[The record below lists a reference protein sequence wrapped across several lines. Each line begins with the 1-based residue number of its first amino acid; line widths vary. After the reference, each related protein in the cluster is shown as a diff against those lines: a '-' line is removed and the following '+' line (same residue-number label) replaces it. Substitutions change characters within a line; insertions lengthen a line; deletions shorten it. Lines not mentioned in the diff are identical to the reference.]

1 MEESEIVLSIQQA
14 TRELNLPHEGIAQ
27 LDEEASARIVSQV
40 KEAFVEGHPRVWWLS
55 LKYPAKTKEYAEG
68 NAHLHLREHIPF
80 SDKKCWF
87 IPETEQ
93 QSLPV
98 FDMRIEYL
106 SALLSE
112 ISFFEYYLVGKR
124 LNWLVIETDHNSIVS
139 VAV

>member
-1 MEESEIVLSIQQA
+1 MEESEIVLDIQRA
-14 TRELNLPHEGIAQ
+14 TRELTLPQEAIIQ
-27 LDEEASARIVSQV
+27 LDEEASAKIVSQV
-40 KEAFVEGHPRVWWLS
+40 RKVFVRGHPRAWWLS

-80 SDKKCWF
+80 SDKNCWF

-98 FDMRIEYL
+98 FDIGTEYL

-112 ISFFEYYLVGKR
+112 VSFFEYYLVGKS

-139 VAV
+139 LAV